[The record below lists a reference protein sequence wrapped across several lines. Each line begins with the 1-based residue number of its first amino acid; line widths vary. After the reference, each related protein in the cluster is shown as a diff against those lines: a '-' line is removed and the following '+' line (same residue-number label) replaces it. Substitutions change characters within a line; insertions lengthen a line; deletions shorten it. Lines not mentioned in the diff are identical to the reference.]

1 LKKLTAKMEEGI
13 TGSDVGEEG
22 IAEALTF
29 GSALHQAGDVDNV
42 EVGRDFAEKNQNI
55 LIIQF

>member
-29 GSALHQAGDVDNV
+29 GGALHQAGDVDNV
-42 EVGRDFAEKNQNI
+42 EVGRDFAEKNKT
-55 LIIQF
+55 F